1 MASPTLPNEI
11 LAGVFGR
18 LSPSCL
24 AVASRVCRTW
34 KTVAFPPLYQTVY
47 LCLGTHLEQFV
58 QRVLTEELGSL
69 FSITAHLKGLVL
81 DIEYRKNRQA
91 EMIRKSDLDK
101 LNAVIPRLTQLSSLS
116 WNLMF
121 VPEDPETF
129 ELFRSQCP
137 KLDAVH
143 IWIKGDIDFYS
154 DQYDTLFDFK
164 NLSHF
169 SLTIRN
175 MRKLIYSL
183 SYSTIEAIART
194 INQAPSFDEDLL
206 DPLTSLLDRCPQL
219 SSLVLDIHNSEFKY
233 SPATLVAALDD
244 EHVFPLR
251 RFYVRGCEDPDWMEF
266 FENPESHPFRQFLR
280 RHKGIEDL
288 ALGYF
293 DETAHWKHIDPTEIS
308 QLFPVL
314 KQFEGPAFL
323 FKPLVLS
330 ILAEQVEKLVIVDK
344 ELRDE
349 FSLTEIYNRNPS
361 LPRLRKFGIWAK
373 EIEEGILVNML
384 RTIVNGASGLEEI
397 EIHPEIDS
405 TNYCNVMELI
415 TQIGGLRSIT
425 LDDSILGAAAENNG
439 EELEWDAFAKI
450 LRRACP
456 RLRTIY
462 RPIEKFDKEN
472 REKVWELKDGA

>member
-1 MASPTLPNEI
+1 MAGPTLPNEI
-11 LAGVFGR
+11 LAGVFGH

-24 AVASRVCRTW
+24 AVASRVSRTW

-58 QRVLTEELGSL
+58 QRILAEEVGALS
-69 FSITAHLKGLVL
+69 SITAHLKGLVL

-91 EMIRKSDLDK
+91 EMIRKFDLDK

-137 KLDAVH
+137 KLDSVH

-175 MRKLIYSL
+175 MP
-183 SYSTIEAIART
+183 
-194 INQAPSFDEDLL
+194 PSFDEDLL

-251 RFYVRGCEDPDWMEF
+251 RFYMRGCEDPDWMEF

-330 ILAEQVEKLVIVDK
+330 ALAGRVEKLVIVDK

-405 TNYCNVMELI
+405 TNYGDVMKSI
-415 TQIGGLRSIT
+415 TQIRGLRSVT
-425 LDDSILGAAAENNG
+425 LDDSILGAAAENDG
-439 EELEWDAFAKI
+439 KELEWDAFAEI
-450 LRRACP
+450 IRRVCP
-456 RLRTIY
+456 RLQTIY

-472 REKVWELKDGA
+472 REKVWELKDGT